1 MKVFKMVNLNFNEI
15 ELKELNSLL
24 RYSEFYIKDNI
35 KEYNKFVGNKEIDK
49 LKLMNKKHLKN
60 NLQFQDKIKTILI
73 DRI

>member
-49 LKLMNKKHLKN
+49 LKLKN
-60 NLQFQDKIKTILI
+60 I
-73 DRI
+73 